1 MILREENITGNVLK
15 HMIHS
20 EDLILTGR
28 EGCLLLLRTFRDIF
42 NALKGNSPT
51 SRITQKID
59 GAPAVIAA
67 SDFHGQK
74 FVALKHSWDK
84 GKIFQSVEEIKDNF
98 SDRPDLC
105 AKLEYL
111 FNSLDSIQIPKD
123 EIWHGDFLY
132 HIDDIKIDEID
143 NKKYIVFRP
152 NTIVYA
158 IPIDDPLSET
168 IMKSTIGVAWHTKY
182 TGKSFD
188 DIHISFDVSVSSVN
202 EVPDVYQMDA
212 KIPSLVGRV
221 TMDSEETDRAEETLD
236 SLDLMVN
243 GITVDEGYEKLV
255 SNEIIV
261 LLLNTYRNYIIKE
274 SNRQFPDI
282 QGLKEWIIARGEK
295 EKEKKKT
302 DKGKASVEAK
312 TQGLIS
318 VIDKNNDLILRIY
331 EAQEFATT
339 LKEMFISKLNSL
351 SSMKSFVSHI
361 SQGYIATSGEGFA
374 VSDIDGN
381 VYKLVSRLEFSR
393 NNFSKEIIKGWQ
405 SEKRMNE
412 RRLPKKSALKLFKE
426 ELESEDAQEENQ
438 STEDAEIKDNTNN
451 KPVDP
456 KVDID
461 FAQNEFVDK
470 VNDNVNAEFKK
481 YKKDSN
487 TEVEGLTK
495 KGRTPNEFNAR
506 IMPKEKGVTRD
517 DLKKDVLNLDSSSD
531 VDVTDTGLDGTTPIA
546 DIELDGPD
554 GQPFYVHVEFKDNRF
569 RGMTAE
575 QTKGM
580 EELWGSC
587 ICQGFWDI
595 NKSNTENTSFRELVT
610 DEVLDIIGLNHDWK
624 GTLLGGTQK
633 IITEFSNNG
642 NNLYYV
648 FREGTCFSPPGYPD
662 HSGSESIHNII
673 DNIVKDDRV
682 FGKNTQKD
690 TWNPSDLYLCEVNSY
705 KEFIDKWTEMKN
717 KSFTNEG
724 AYLSANRSCVNA
736 LLREFLSERKVIGIS
751 LKKLDDVR
759 NAHFTWYNA
768 EGKWDKKFFE
778 IIGNTIRIQR
788 LGLFSEKEKSLG
800 GITFDVKEKGV
811 ENGEYINY
819 SFRRF
824 SGKDT
829 TVYLELEPK
838 RSNARLGKTP
848 IVLVRDEFK
857 DEVGKDFPIDN
868 AREISNCVENIK
880 NLRPLVEQT
889 LRLFGQKRIRVI
901 TSDGIDLSLRT
912 WDDFVKR
919 LEVLNT
925 LGEDGIS
932 YGDRHRLLDWP
943 KLISFL
949 RALAGNT
956 EDVLYKWYSGASK
969 SGEFFAPYVKIS

>member
-28 EGCLLLLRTFRDIF
+28 EGCMLLLRTFRDIF

-182 TGKSFD
+182 TGESFD

-202 EVPDVYQMDA
+202 EIPDVYQMDA

-243 GITVDEGYEKLV
+243 SITVDEGYEGLV
-255 SNEIIV
+255 SNEIVV
-261 LLLNTYRNYIIKE
+261 LFFNTYRNYIIKE

-318 VIDKNNDLILRIY
+318 IIDKNNDLILRIY

-361 SQGYIATSGEGFA
+361 SQGYISTSGEGFA

-412 RRLPKKSALKLFKE
+412 EINLSKISLKEKNMSDSKSAAFCFGRYNPPTYGHLQLWKTVNGADADDKFIYASHSQDKKKNPLSYPTKAALIKYIIKSQGLDIEFIN
-426 ELESEDAQEENQ
+426 SEARMILDVAVDLYREGF
-438 STEDAEIKDNTNN
+438 TDIKVVAGSDR
-451 KPVDP
+451 
-456 KVDID
+456 
-461 FAQNEFVDK
+461 
-470 VNDNVNAEFKK
+470 
-481 YKKDSN
+481 
-487 TEVEGLTK
+487 L
-495 KGRTPNEFNAR
+495 
-506 IMPKEKGVTRD
+506 D
-517 DLKKDVLNLDSSSD
+517 DLK
-531 VDVTDTGLDGTTPIA
+531 
-546 DIELDGPD
+546 
-554 GQPFYVHVEFKDNRF
+554 
-569 RGMTAE
+569 
-575 QTKGM
+575 
-580 EELWGSC
+580 
-587 ICQGFWDI
+587 
-595 NKSNTENTSFRELVT
+595 
-610 DEVLDIIGLNHDWK
+610 
-624 GTLLGGTQK
+624 
-633 IITEFSNNG
+633 
-642 NNLYYV
+642 
-648 FREGTCFSPPGYPD
+648 
-662 HSGSESIHNII
+662 
-673 DNIVKDDRV
+673 
-682 FGKNTQKD
+682 
-690 TWNPSDLYLCEVNSY
+690 
-705 KEFIDKWTEMKN
+705 
-717 KSFTNEG
+717 
-724 AYLSANRSCVNA
+724 A
-736 LLREFLSERKVIGIS
+736 LLQK
-751 LKKLDDVR
+751 
-759 NAHFTWYNA
+759 YN
-768 EGKWDKKFFE
+768 
-778 IIGNTIRIQR
+778 NVP
-788 LGLFSEKEKSLG
+788 LNP
-800 GITFDVKEKGV
+800 KGDIY
-811 ENGEYINY
+811 NFNSI
-819 SFRRF
+819 
-824 SGKDT
+824 
-829 TVYLELEPK
+829 
-838 RSNARLGKTP
+838 
-848 IVLVRDEFK
+848 
-857 DEVGKDFPIDN
+857 
-868 AREISNCVENIK
+868 
-880 NLRPLVEQT
+880 
-889 LRLFGQKRIRVI
+889 
-901 TSDGIDLSLRT
+901 
-912 WDDFVKR
+912 
-919 LEVLNT
+919 
-925 LGEDGIS
+925 DGIS
-932 YGDRHRLLDWP
+932 AGERDPDSDGVEGMSATKVRQFVIDGDFDNFFKSVP
-943 KLISFL
+943 IQDEQIAKEIYSEI
-949 RALAGNT
+949 AS
-956 EDVLYKWYSGASK
+956 VL
-969 SGEFFAPYVKIS
+969 VK